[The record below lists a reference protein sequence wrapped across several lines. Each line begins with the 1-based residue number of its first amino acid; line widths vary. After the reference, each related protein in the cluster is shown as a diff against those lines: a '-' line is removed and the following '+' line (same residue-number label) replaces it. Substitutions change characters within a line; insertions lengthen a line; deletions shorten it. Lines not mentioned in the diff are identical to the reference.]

1 MNNLLVLCRESNDG
15 AQGVWQ
21 NGEIIEKLFDI
32 VQKEH
37 QWNDDGK
44 YLHFLILL
52 ILSHHT
58 NRGAVC
64 YAYPG

>member
-21 NGEIIEKLFDI
+21 NGEIVEKLFDI
-32 VQKEH
+32 VRKE
-37 QWNDDGK
+37 QVWNDDGK
-44 YLHFLILL
+44 YLHFLIL

-58 NRGAVC
+58 NRGVMC
-64 YAYPG
+64 YENIG